1 MREKKKEEKE
11 KKSIREG
18 SQGETRV
25 NEAGKET
32 KKRKRETSRREM

>member
-32 KKRKRETSRREM
+32 KRKRETSRREM